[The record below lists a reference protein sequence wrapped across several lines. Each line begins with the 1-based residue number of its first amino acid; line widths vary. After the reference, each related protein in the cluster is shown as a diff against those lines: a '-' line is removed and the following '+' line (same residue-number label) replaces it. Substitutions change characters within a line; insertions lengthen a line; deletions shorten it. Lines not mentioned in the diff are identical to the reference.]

1 MNCNIHTIK
10 AAFRPISCS
19 TQQIDLQTC
28 GNGTICSC
36 AHTMQVCTPI
46 TTGMYSCLMYQV
58 RVVLSED
65 GAMYAAASLAT
76 SAIPDKVL
84 CCKFVYHTSKVSVG
98 RVNIGYAWFSPVC
111 INRMLYSVPGS
122 AGLHPLG
129 QIIILRTLQRMLD
142 ASIFSE
148 LFTCSGMV
156 YGWTWTASI
165 PSGPR
170 VLSVHYDT
178 NWEQWPI
185 VNYNDSVIFLR
196 HCCSRIYT
204 IG

>member
-1 MNCNIHTIK
+1 MHGTVHACVLCNAPLSLNQSTNGSNYIRRFHDQPQALVYIWMEEANERSKSCFKADMNCNIHTIK

-46 TTGMYSCLMYQV
+46 TTGMYSCLMYLV

-122 AGLHPLG
+122 AGLHISSQ
-129 QIIILRTLQRMLD
+129 QI
-142 ASIFSE
+142 
-148 LFTCSGMV
+148 
-156 YGWTWTASI
+156 W
-165 PSGPR
+165 
-170 VLSVHYDT
+170 H
-178 NWEQWPI
+178 
-185 VNYNDSVIFLR
+185 
-196 HCCSRIYT
+196 
-204 IG
+204 